1 MGLKFSRNAFN
12 LGRTDKIP
20 SFHLDDAHEQA
31 KYVSQSLDN
40 DNLPP
45 TPIKSTHPHP
55 HPPKHQH
62 LRPLR
67 RKNNFIIPCAPD
79 PDASEPIAIS
89 LTLHHSS
96 PPSSSHVSKKASQ
109 RLRQHSHTR
118 AHSHPQSIS
127 SDSDPIT
134 PVTSTNQRPPP
145 SSFPPPK
152 TSSPVRLGHPSR
164 PYYTAIRKNL
174 SPPTSPRSRPQSAE
188 ASVTSTAIMT
198 NAPRHLS
205 MSAMPPASSTLD
217 DDGDFEVH
225 SGPTNS
231 ARLSLTSVLHRQS
244 YDSRTQTHT
253 RNAQSLSRAANGIIS
268 NRTIGFG
275 CSMSGETELR
285 MALAA
290 SSPSSV
296 ATTTTTFGRTPT
308 TEDEFRFRE
317 TVVPSQDMNNNDI
330 NIQSSSSTNTGTDY
344 LHTRHVGSRDS
355 FMGRVKKLRKGLK
368 EMLMN

>member
-1 MGLKFSRNAFN
+1 MGLNFSRSTLNF
-12 LGRTDKIP
+12 GRTDKIP
-20 SFHLDDAHEQA
+20 SFHPDDAHEHA
-31 KYVSQSLDN
+31 KYVSRSHDN

-45 TPIKSTHPHP
+45 TPIKSARPHS
-55 HPPKHQH
+55 PKHEH
-62 LRPLR
+62 LHPLR
-67 RKNNFIIPCAPD
+67 RKNNFHINPCAPD

-96 PPSSSHVSKKASQ
+96 PPNLSHIGKKSSQ
-109 RLRQHSHTR
+109 RLRQHPHTR
-118 AHSHPQSIS
+118 AHSHPQSII

-134 PVTSTNQRPPP
+134 PVTPTNQRPPP
-145 SSFPPPK
+145 SSFPPLQ

-164 PYYTAIRKNL
+164 PYYTAIRKNI
-174 SPPTSPRSRPQSAE
+174 SPPSPSCSRPQSAE
-188 ASVTSTAIMT
+188 APLTSTAIMT
-198 NAPRHLS
+198 NASRHLS
-205 MSAMPPASSTLD
+205 MSAMPPASTALD
-217 DDGDFEVH
+217 DDDDFEVR
-225 SGPTNS
+225 SGPSNS

-244 YDSRTQTHT
+244 YDNRTQTHT

-290 SSPSSV
+290 SSPSGV
-296 ATTTTTFGRTPT
+296 ATTTAFGRGPT
-308 TEDEFRFRE
+308 NEDEFRFRE
-317 TVVPSQDMNNNDI
+317 TVVPSQDMDDNNNDK
-330 NIQSSSSTNTGTDY
+330 NIQYSSSTNTGGANY
-344 LHTRHVGSRDS
+344 LHTRHARDS